1 MIVITEEIEI
11 SEEMTEMTGMTEE
24 METIDNNS
32 IEELSLKKDVLLK
45 QYKDLSE
52 PLSYAQN
59 DFEKNLI
66 EDKRAFLAK
75 EIKALAAQIQDIKEV

>member
-1 MIVITEEIEI
+1 MT
-11 SEEMTEMTGMTEE
+11 EMTEMTEE
-24 METIDNNS
+24 IETIDNNLT
-32 IEELSLKKDVLLK
+32 EELSNKKDALLK

-59 DFEKNLI
+59 DFEKSLI
-66 EDKRAFLAK
+66 EEKRVALAK

>member
-1 MIVITEEIEI
+1 
-11 SEEMTEMTGMTEE
+11 MTGMTEE

>member
-1 MIVITEEIEI
+1 
-11 SEEMTEMTGMTEE
+11 MTEMTGMTEE